1 MSTSLA
7 LSAMHYLS
15 SMRRPFA
22 VMVYGRSAVSQV
34 HPRSRLWFGGVLS
47 CGLFFVAGCGSGEP
61 FDYIPVSGTVAYED
75 GTPIPASGLQLR
87 FDSLDAKPVG
97 EFHPLPGKAIVDSS
111 GAFAQVTT
119 HKFGDGLVP
128 GKHKVSFAYA
138 TDAKGKLLVPEEY
151 THPSTT
157 PLVVDTDQ
165 LPLEI
170 KAPRP

>member
-1 MSTSLA
+1 M
-7 LSAMHYLS
+7 
-15 SMRRPFA
+15 
-22 VMVYGRSAVSQV
+22 
-34 HPRSRLWFGGVLS
+34 S
-47 CGLFFVAGCGSGEP
+47 CGLLVAGGCGSGEP
-61 FDYIPVSGTVAYED
+61 FDYIAVSGTVTYED

-97 EFHPLPGKAIVDSS
+97 EFHPLPGKAFVDSK

-119 HKFGDGLVP
+119 HKYGDGLVP
-128 GKHKVSFAYA
+128 GRHKVSFAYA
-138 TDAKGKLLVPEEY
+138 ADVQRKLLVPEEY

-157 PLVVDTDQ
+157 PLVIDTER